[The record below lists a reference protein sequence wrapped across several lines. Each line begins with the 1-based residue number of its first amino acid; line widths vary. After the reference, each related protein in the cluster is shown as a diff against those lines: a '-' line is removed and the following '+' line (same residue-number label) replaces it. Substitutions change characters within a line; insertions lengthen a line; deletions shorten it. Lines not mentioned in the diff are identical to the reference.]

1 MNGPNLPQTHH
12 DIGAVCWALSVSDV
26 ILPNYLF
33 TPGMKCNHPAPEGR
47 KLLDHL
53 HRLEPVRRADLGT
66 RLARLKDR
74 KIHAWA
80 EHGACELCTHL
91 RTLAEAAVP

>member
-1 MNGPNLPQTHH
+1 MDDPYPPQTHH

-26 ILPNYLF
+26 MLPNCLF
-33 TPGMKCNHPAPEGR
+33 TPGMKCNHPAKDAR
-47 KLLDHL
+47 KVVNHL
-53 HRLEPVRRADLGT
+53 HRLEPAQRTELGT
-66 RLARLKDR
+66 RLARLKDQ

-91 RTLAEAAVP
+91 RTLAEAAAP